1 MTTTEITVANKA
13 KLFRGLGDGSRLAI
27 LEALCEGSRS
37 VTEIVEA
44 TALTQPN
51 VSNHL
56 ACLLDCGLVRREQ
69 RGRFV
74 YYDLSDARIEQL
86 LALAAGVLADV
97 AGGLDAC
104 RRYDGSSS

>member
-13 KLFRGLGDGSRLAI
+13 KLFRGLSDGSRLAI

-51 VSNHL
+51 ASNHL

-74 YYDLSDARIEQL
+74 YYDLSDARVAQL
-86 LALAAGVLADV
+86 LTLAATLLADV
-97 AGGLDAC
+97 AGGVEAC
-104 RRYDGSSS
+104 HRYEGSAS